1 MKPQSD
7 HRRRPE
13 LVRTVSGGCGS
24 HAPLG
29 HGRLAVVGN
38 WLRDHAGM
46 LRLLQWLV
54 VLVYAALLIIP
65 ACLPLPDDS
74 ARIVN
79 NLTIFAQFVF
89 WGIWWPFV
97 LLSMVL
103 FGRLWCGVLCPEG
116 ALSEWAAK
124 KGLGRP
130 IPRWMR
136 WDGWPFVAFALTTL
150 YGQLVSVYQYPKAAL
165 LVLGGSTVAAIA
177 VGLVYTRGKRAWCR
191 HLCPVNGVF
200 ALLSK
205 LAPMHYKVDEERW
218 QESARQS
225 GVIRIQAVDCA
236 PLQPLR
242 HMQGGSGCHMCGRCS
257 GHRDAI
263 ALSLRSPAEEVVKVA
278 AKEASAWQT
287 LLIVYGL
294 LGIAMGGFHWTASP
308 WFVDM
313 KQAVAE
319 WLVDHD
325 IMWPLD
331 TNAPWWL
338 LTHYPNHNDVFSW
351 LDGMAI
357 IAYMLGTAL
366 VLGSGLL
373 LALSC
378 AVRLAGAWRSQR
390 LHHLAQSLIPLA
402 GIGVFLG
409 LSALT
414 VTLLKAEG
422 IATGWANDLRL
433 GLLLLANVWSLWLAT
448 GIVRQWQIG
457 WRTLPALACL
467 LAGMALVDAAW
478 GFMFWW
484 W

>member
-1 MKPQSD
+1 MKSA
-7 HRRRPE
+7 RPP
-13 LVRTVSGGCGS
+13 LPHSADVAARAGGTCRQPTAQGFM
-24 HAPLG
+24 A
-29 HGRLAVVGN
+29 AVGL
-38 WLRDHAGM
+38 WLRDHAGL
-46 LRLLQWLV
+46 LRALQWGV
-54 VLVYAALLIIP
+54 VLVYAALLIVP
-65 ACLPLPDDS
+65 ACLDLPEDS
-74 ARIVN
+74 ARIWN

-136 WDGWPFVAFALTTL
+136 WGGWPFVAFALTTI

-165 LVLGGSTVAAIA
+165 LVLGGSTVAAVI
-177 VGLVYTRGKRAWCR
+177 VGFIYTRGKRAWCR

-200 ALLSK
+200 GLLSK
-205 LAPMHYKVDEERW
+205 LAPMYYRVDEAAWRAS
-218 QESARQS
+218 QQ
-225 GVIRIQAVDCA
+225 GKTIPIQAVDCA

-263 ALSLRSPAEEVVKVA
+263 ELSLRSPTEEVVKVA
-278 AKEASAWQT
+278 AKEADGWQT
-287 LLIVYGL
+287 ALIVYGL
-294 LGIAMGGFHWTASP
+294 LGVAMGAFHWTMSP
-308 WFVDM
+308 WFVAM
-313 KQAVAE
+313 KQAAAE

-325 IMWPLD
+325 ILWPLD
-331 TNAPWWL
+331 TEAPWWL
-338 LTHYPNHNDVFSW
+338 LTHYPQHNDVFSW
-351 LDGMAI
+351 LDGAALI
-357 IAYMLGTAL
+357 SYVLATAL
-366 VLGSGLL
+366 ALGSGLL
-373 LALSC
+373 LCLA
-378 AVRLAGAWRSQR
+378 AGVRIAGPWRTQR

-402 GIGVFLG
+402 GCGVFLG

-422 IATGWANDLRL
+422 VPMFWANDARL
-433 GLLLLANVWSLWLAT
+433 TLLAGANLWSLWLGRAILARWSS
-448 GIVRQWQIG
+448 GPRQ
-457 WRTLPALACL
+457 ALALMPL
-467 LAGMALVDAAW
+467 LAALALVDAAW